1 MLFPTVDFILFFC
14 VVMSWLWLW
23 RPGVYTRNLILLA
36 ASYFFYGAWD
46 IRFLALMAG
55 VSAIAYAAG
64 RMVGPDAH
72 HSARVQKLVLVLSI
86 GALLGTLGVF
96 KYFNFFALSLQQ
108 LLEAANLSRD
118 WQWLE
123 ILLPV
128 GLSFYVFQAISY
140 ILDVKWGDVPAR
152 RDPVDVFLYIS
163 FFPQL
168 VAGPIVRASVF
179 LPQIGQITVPNA
191 QMRAR
196 AVVLIATGLLK
207 KMVIANYLSVMLV
220 DPVFLLPEGQ
230 NALTAVVGL
239 LGYGLQ
245 IYCDFSGYSDIA
257 IGVALLLGF
266 HFPANF
272 RQPYRA
278 DSLRDFW
285 QRWHISLSSWIR
297 DYLYVPLGGS
307 RGSSRRT
314 AITLLLTMT
323 LAGLW
328 HGAGWNFIL
337 WGALHGAALA
347 AERYMRNRGIKP
359 AQFIRIAL
367 VLGIVLLLWIP
378 FRAGSISVSL
388 EFLAAFARID
398 AYAPVDLSP
407 TVFALLAVG
416 LILNW
421 LPVGIAE
428 RLEKGITALPATA
441 QAALLALVSLVI
453 FATAQEGVAPF
464 IYFQF

>member
-14 VVMSWLWLW
+14 VVMSCVWLW

>member
-1 MLFPTVDFILFFC
+1 MLFPTVEFILFFC
-14 VVMSWLWLW
+14 VVMSFVWVL
-23 RPGVYTRNLILLA
+23 RPGVYSRNLILLA
-36 ASYFFYGAWD
+36 ASYVFYGAWD
-46 IRFLALMAG
+46 LRFLALMGG
-55 VSAIAYAAG
+55 VSLIAYGAG
-64 RMVGPDAH
+64 RMVGPT
-72 HSARVQKLVLVLSI
+72 ARYGAGIKKIVLVVSI
-86 GALLGTLGVF
+86 AALLGTLGIF

-140 ILDVKWGDVPAR
+140 IVDVLRGDVDAR

-179 LPQIGQITVPNA
+179 LPQIGQITVPDAN
-191 QMRAR
+191 MRAR
-196 AVVLIATGLLK
+196 AVVLISTGLLK
-207 KMVIANYLSVMLV
+207 KMVIANYLSVLLV

-230 NALTAVVGL
+230 NALTAGIGL
-239 LGYGLQ
+239 LGYAVQ

-307 RGSSRRT
+307 YGSTRRT
-314 AITLLLTMT
+314 AGILLLTMT

-337 WGALHGAALA
+337 WGCLHGAALV
-347 AERYMRNRGIKP
+347 AERVMRGIGVKP
-359 AQFIRIAL
+359 PQLIRIAL
-367 VLGIVLLLWIP
+367 VLGVVLLLWIP
-378 FRAGSISVSL
+378 FRASSIGVTV
-388 EFLAAFARID
+388 EYLAAFGRWES
-398 AYAPVDLSP
+398 YAPTALTP
-407 TVFALLAVG
+407 TVFALLVAG
-416 LILNW
+416 MALNW
-421 LPVGIAE
+421 LPVSFG
-428 RLEKGITALPATA
+428 EKLGQGMATLPATL
-441 QAALLALVSLVI
+441 QAIVLSLICFAL
-453 FATAQEGVAPF
+453 FAAAQEGVAPF

>member
-1 MLFPTVDFILFFC
+1 MLFPTVEFILFFC
-14 VVMSWLWLW
+14 AVMSFVWLL
-23 RPGVYTRNLILLA
+23 RPSVYSRNLILLA

-46 IRFLALMAG
+46 LRFLGLMAS
-55 VSAIAYAAG
+55 VSAIAYGAG
-64 RMVGPDAH
+64 RMVGPDARY
-72 HSARVQKLVLVLSI
+72 SKRVQKLVLVLSI

-118 WQWLE
+118 WHWLQ

-140 ILDVKWGDVPAR
+140 ILDVKRGDVFAR

-207 KMVIANYLSVMLV
+207 KMVIANYLSVLLV

-230 NALTAVVGL
+230 NALTAAVGL

-272 RQPYRA
+272 CQPYRA
-278 DSLRDFW
+278 DSLRNFW

-297 DYLYVPLGGS
+297 DYLYLPLGGS

-314 AITLLLTMT
+314 ALVLLLTMT

-337 WGALHGAALA
+337 WGALHGAVLVI
-347 AERYMRNRGIKP
+347 ER
-359 AQFIRIAL
+359 QLRIAGIAPPKIMRILL
-367 VLGIVLLLWIP
+367 VFGVVLLLWIP
-378 FRAGSISVSL
+378 FRASSITVTV
-388 EFLAAFARID
+388 EFLTALTRFD
-398 AYAPVDLSP
+398 AYAPVTLSP
-407 TVFALLAVG
+407 TVFALLLVG
-416 LILNW
+416 LALNW
-421 LPVGIAE
+421 LPASTAQK
-428 RLEKGITALPATA
+428 LELSITKLPASA
-441 QAALLALVSLVI
+441 QAALLSLISFVI
-453 FATAQEGVAPF
+453 FAIAQEGVAPF